1 MNANRIEA
9 QEAEYLFIADSQIAN
24 SGKGLYTSIKIYKG
38 EIIAI
43 YKGEIISN
51 KEAAKREKKGQDL
64 YFMTLS
70 DTKTL
75 DSMHTDGYAKYAND
89 ALGMVKSE
97 CKNNA
102 QFVLEKKNKVTL
114 VAKRNISAG
123 SEIFCSYGKAYWK
136 KHGGE
141 KNKFISTP

>member
-1 MNANRIEA
+1 MNPDSIEA

-24 SGKGLYTSIKIYKG
+24 SGKGLYTRIKIYKG

-51 KEAAKREKKGQDL
+51 KEAAKREQKGQDH

-70 DTKTL
+70 DTKII
-75 DSMHTDGYAKYAND
+75 DAMHTASYAKYAND
-89 ALGMVKSE
+89 ALGLVKSE
-97 CKNNA
+97 FTNNA
-102 QFVLEKKNKVTL
+102 QFVLEKKNMVTL
-114 VAKRNISAG
+114 IAKRNIPAE

-136 KHGGE
+136 KHG
-141 KNKFISTP
+141 